1 MPKKDDSQRDT
12 SKTSPSA
19 ASQDAILAGIANHVD
34 GLKKSVEGRLD
45 AIEATLSSLQKKRHE
60 TERRFEDLDG
70 AMTANDTRFATPEA
84 TCDELQVANGLLR
97 AKVNGLEGRSRRLNV
112 RIVGIK
118 EREEKGS
125 PLLIALMAQM
135 LRLQQENQLPSEV
148 TADDMCE
155 LLVEQSKGTLR
166 VQHHKITSQALKY
179 AGILIEQKQQG
190 PKTKLLSAMD
200 VVLEVVPKVLQGF
213 WLPPPNTRFNMPSQ
227 QLSKMAVGVTKAVQ
241 DRLSKSLSSV
251 LLQVTFS
258 STIRDNLVLSIQ
270 ETVRQ
275 GYPHDVL
282 VKGLNSFAAEVINT
296 ITDAAVQQIC
306 ALFPAVQTPSD
317 NPAHTAGPEPDSAV
331 VAAPPC
337 ALTTCD
343 EPPASIAGPEP
354 DSAVVSAPPC
364 ALTTCDEPPA
374 SIAGPEPD
382 SAVVSAPPCA
392 LTTCDEPPASI
403 AGPEP
408 DSAVVSAPP
417 CGLTD
422 EPPASIA
429 GPEPDSAVVSAP
441 PCGLTDEPPAS
452 IAGPEPDSAVVSA
465 PTCGL
470 TDEPPASIAGPEPDS
485 AVVSA
490 PPCGLTDEPPT
501 SIAGPEP
508 DSAVVSAPPCGL
520 TDEPPAS
527 IAGPEPDSAVVSAPP
542 CGLTDEPPAS
552 IAGPEPDS
560 AVVSAPPR
568 GLTDDPPASIAGPE
582 PDSAVV
588 STPPCALA
596 TSEEPPAKTA
606 GPEPDS
612 VVASS
617 STAAKRTKKSKFR
630 RFGNWLKKKCCCCFL
645 SGNNELN

>member
-60 TERRFEDLDG
+60 TDFDD
-70 AMTANDTRFATPEA
+70 AMTANDTRCATPEA

-118 EREEKGS
+118 EGEEKGS

-166 VQHHKITSQALKY
+166 VQHRKITSQALKY
-179 AGILIEQKQQG
+179 AGILIEQQQQG

-364 ALTTCDEPPA
+364 GLTDEPPA
-374 SIAGPEPD
+374 SIASPEPD
-382 SAVVSAPPCA
+382 SALVSAPPCG
-392 LTTCDEPPASI
+392 LTDEPPASI
-403 AGPEP
+403 ASPEP

-429 GPEPDSAVVSAP
+429 GPEPDSALVSAPPCGLTEEPPASIASPEPDLALVSAP

-452 IAGPEPDSAVVSA
+452 IASPEPDSA
-465 PTCGL
+465 L
-470 TDEPPASIAGPEPDS
+470 
-485 AVVSA
+485 
-490 PPCGLTDEPPT
+490 
-501 SIAGPEP
+501 
-508 DSAVVSAPPCGL
+508 VSAPPCGL

-527 IAGPEPDSAVVSAPP
+527 IASPEPDSALVSAPPCGLTEEPPASIASPEPDSALVSAPP

-552 IAGPEPDS
+552 IASPEPDS
-560 AVVSAPPR
+560 ALVSAPPC
-568 GLTDDPPASIAGPE
+568 GLTEEPPASIASPE
-582 PDSAVV
+582 PDLALVSA
-588 STPPCALA
+588 PPCGATSEEPLT

-606 GPEPDS
+606 SPEPDS
-612 VVASS
+612 AVASS